1 MLYLMHTVP
10 SMENLYYGYY
20 TKLKS
25 TQKVPK
31 TTKNAFFIKFVFR
44 ALSEDSG
51 DVQIQKEYSS
61 YIELI
66 NKMICQSFTMF
77 TSIILP
83 QIL

>member
-1 MLYLMHTVP
+1 MG
-10 SMENLYYGYY
+10 NLYYGYY

-25 TQKVPK
+25 TPEILKTAKKCIFSKVH
-31 TTKNAFFIKFVFR
+31 FLR
-44 ALSEDSG
+44 ALLGGSG

-61 YIELI
+61 NVELI

-83 QIL
+83 